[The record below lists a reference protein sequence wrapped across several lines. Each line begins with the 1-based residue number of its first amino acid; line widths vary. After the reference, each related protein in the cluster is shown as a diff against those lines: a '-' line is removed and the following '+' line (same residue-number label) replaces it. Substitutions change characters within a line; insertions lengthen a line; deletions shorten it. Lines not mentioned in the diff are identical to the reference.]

1 MCTLNSVNAQ
11 FLKKFYNDV
20 LSTSTV
26 YFSTNVS
33 KSIEK
38 EEVDFKPPQE
48 PLKSIDFLNAIANMD
63 EGVTLK
69 NYTKK
74 FPFDYRVS
82 FGIRKLARFDYERK
96 PFNYYDGNEVQL
108 AYTAP
113 GSAVPNIWEYQ
124 FHIEKER
131 WRGEPYNN
139 HRFFIKHTGNYHVFK
154 VESRKV
160 GKIDLDYKSAEIR
173 GRFSVSKKFHVSA
186 GAIVRAHKRA
196 YGYNPAQNRLEEVGW
211 KQFAYERGYNDALT
225 LDVTLPGYQSIKFP
239 LWMDDL
245 EISKVETFFP
255 SNFLFLEQVFPDLLI
270 EYNKEKLKKLP
281 MFAEISPVVG
291 LDFYHFKK
299 KFWLHAYGNLMP
311 YHTYF
316 RRDKDKSYLN
326 RNNWEKGVLKEGSS
340 PKQWLD
346 YSAGWNMGWKIKKNF
361 GVFIDC
367 EYSKMWA
374 SELFNYMLGINYQF
388 K

>member
-1 MCTLNSVNAQ
+1 
-11 FLKKFYNDV
+11 V

-33 KSIEK
+33 KSIE
-38 EEVDFKPPQE
+38 EEKTDFILPPRVSDN
-48 PLKSIDFLNAIANMD
+48 LIDILYQIANMN
-63 EGVTLK
+63 EGVKLK

-160 GKIDLDYKSAEIR
+160 GKINLNYKSADIR
-173 GRFSVSKKFHVSA
+173 GRFSVGKKFHVSA

-211 KQFAYERGYNDALT
+211 KQFAYERGYNDDVPLQAT
-225 LDVTLPGYQSIKFP
+225 LLDYPSIKYP

-245 EISKVETFFP
+245 EFSKVETFVP
-255 SNFLFLEQVFPDLLI
+255 SNFLFLDQVLPDLLI
-270 EYNKEKLKKLP
+270 DYNKEELKKLP
-281 MFAEISPVVG
+281 MFAEISPIVG

-316 RRDKDKSYLN
+316 RGDKDKSYLN
-326 RNNWEKGVLKEGSS
+326 RNNWEKGVLKEGLS

-346 YSAGWNMGWKIKKNF
+346 YSAGWNMGWNIKKNF
-361 GVFIDC
+361 GVFIDS

-374 SELFNYMLGINYQF
+374 SELFNSMLGINYQF